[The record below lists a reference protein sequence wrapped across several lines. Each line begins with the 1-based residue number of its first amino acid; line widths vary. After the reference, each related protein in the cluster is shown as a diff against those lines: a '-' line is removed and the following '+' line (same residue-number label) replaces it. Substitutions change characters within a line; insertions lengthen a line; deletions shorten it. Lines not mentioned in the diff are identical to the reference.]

1 MLLHAALMSLDVLSC
16 NGILRECACSAAA
29 RLEDFLARLGHQL
42 ASPVITSPMHKL
54 VSVEIQFPAGKGEEQ
69 EQDESKAEGRKG
81 TAGQD
86 ESAPSDFLDTVLL
99 DLGGGVILTSKRVTV
114 DSLVCDGEEEDDVRA
129 AGEPSCPAA
138 PAGHEGKAWP
148 SHQEGYVWKQAKQS
162 GLDQHANG
170 PQLAANG
177 SCRDGQGE
185 CAVWKVEVGA
195 MMEVRCV
202 LTSRLPVALEDTQ
215 FILILRRNDAAEA
228 GAAPSH
234 VSPQEAAGLTARR
247 CSASSQLELL
257 AHCDGDEHPGRFSA
271 AALGVQGGLTP
282 RSRSVEPESDQDAPP
297 ERGSAAD
304 SGDVTLTA
312 SNVGLMPGR
321 NHIMLRGQVSEA
333 GDYVLHTLTLRAHH
347 GRLHLLQPLTT
358 LYSTC
363 LVRVR
368 SERAPVTLSLA
379 PRGPVVRGGLGCL
392 LQSRVTFLPQDFVS
406 VSDCRVRL
414 VLPPELRVGSSC
426 VLYWLESDSKDNE
439 GDGVERRHGDVPGQE
454 DRVQCETLDSE
465 MEENEEALLRR
476 AAQRAR
482 CAGQGA
488 RLISCDNLNEAEDG
502 WLSIWADDDISVASP
517 DAARCSRDA
526 AVWFLLDTQSGET
539 QGTEQV
545 QVAMVVECLCVD
557 GRRLRSTCQVLVD
570 IQAPFNVRSHVAML
584 QPDKAI
590 VSMQLQWLAASVI
603 AGPCGHSVHCP
614 PGISMVRDPN
624 DFTAPKC
631 GAGYLKA
638 GHCMALWFD
647 LLVTAA
653 SDGTSGSDEE
663 GDQDHSLVTNSD
675 QVAVLPSQPAVLQA
689 HADDDKEAQAHDVQ
703 VQVEYAVH
711 EMDPIMSLLWSADG
725 RRACQGTGANVF
737 GVFAANV
744 PVKSSQSHDFEIE
757 LFVGEEWQAV
767 AEQVTEQMPG
777 QGQRDGDDMLRCC
790 VGESVS
796 LVCRVKAIGCR
807 LGHVT
812 NSAAAALEY
821 ALDVPA
827 GGGWLLAG
835 RTRGSLV
842 STRDESKEWLTRCW
856 MMPTLCG
863 RLALPVLS
871 LQGVI
876 VCMDPCVRA
885 CICIIKCGHL
895 RVLDR
900 ERTFARVKVW
910 RRSASGTRRRRN
922 VSWLSRPPPN
932 IPGISFR
939 SDLFIG

>member
-29 RLEDFLARLGHQL
+29 RLEDFLSRLEHEM
-42 ASPVITSPMHKL
+42 ASPVITTPMHKL
-54 VSVEIQFPAGKGEEQ
+54 VSVEIQFPAVEGEEE
-69 EQDESKAEGRKG
+69 EQDESKADGRKG
-81 TAGQD
+81 TACQD

-99 DLGGGVILTSKRVTV
+99 DLGDGVILTSKRVTV
-114 DSLVCDGEEEDDVRA
+114 DSLVCDEEEEDDVRA
-129 AGEPSCPAA
+129 AGEPSCLAGA
-138 PAGHEGKAWP
+138 AGHEGKGWP
-148 SHQEGYVWKQAKQS
+148 SHKEGYMWKQAQQPA
-162 GLDQHANG
+162 LDQPLANG
-170 PQLAANG
+170 PQLAANE
-177 SCRDGQGE
+177 SCRDGQGG
-185 CAVWKVEVGA
+185 CAVWKVEVGGV
-195 MMEVRCV
+195 MEVRCV
-202 LTSRLPVALEDTQ
+202 LTSRLPVALGDTKL
-215 FILILRRNDAAEA
+215 ILVLRRNDAAEA
-228 GAAPSH
+228 GAAPSD
-234 VSPQEAAGLTARR
+234 VTPQEAAGLAAGGY
-247 CSASSQLELL
+247 SASSQLELL
-257 AHCDGDEHPGRFSA
+257 AHCDGDKHPSRFSA
-271 AALGVQGGLTP
+271 AALGAQGGFTP
-282 RSRSVEPESDQDAPP
+282 RSKSVEPESDQDAPP
-297 ERGSAAD
+297 EQGSAAD

-312 SNVGLMPGR
+312 SDVRLMPGR

-368 SERAPVTLSLA
+368 SKRAPVTLSLS

-414 VLPPELRVGSSC
+414 LLPPELRVGSSC
-426 VLYWLESDSKDNE
+426 VLYWLESDSEDNE
-439 GDGVERRHGDVPGQE
+439 DDGVEREHGDVPGQE
-454 DRVQCETLDSE
+454 DRVQYETLDSG
-465 MEENEEALLRR
+465 MDQNEEALLRCV
-476 AAQRAR
+476 AQRAR

-488 RLISCDNLNEAEDG
+488 RLISCDHLNEAEDG

-526 AVWFLLDTQSGET
+526 AIWFLLDTESVET

-545 QVAMVVECLCVD
+545 QVAMDVECLCDD

-570 IQAPFNVRSHVAML
+570 IQAPFNLRSHVAML

-590 VSMQLQWLAASVI
+590 VSMQLQWLAASFI
-603 AGPCGHSVHCP
+603 AAPCGHSVHCP
-614 PGISMVRDPN
+614 PGISMARDPN
-624 DFTAPKC
+624 DFTTPRC

-638 GHCMALWFD
+638 GHSMALWFD

-653 SDGTSGSDEE
+653 SDGTSGSDEQ
-663 GDQDHSLVTNSD
+663 GDQSLVTKSD
-675 QVAVLPSQPAVLQA
+675 QVAVLPSQAAVLKA

-711 EMDPIMSLLWSADG
+711 EMDPLMSLLWSADE

-737 GVFAANV
+737 GVFAVNL

-767 AEQVTEQMPG
+767 AEQMPG
-777 QGQRDGDDMLRCC
+777 QGQRDGDDMLKCC

-796 LVCRVKAIGCR
+796 LVCRIKAIGRR

-812 NSAAAALEY
+812 NPAAAALEY

-835 RTRGSLV
+835 RTRGSLA

-871 LQGVI
+871 LQGVT
-876 VCMDPCVRA
+876 VPMDPCVRA
-885 CICIIKCGHL
+885 CICIMKCGHL
-895 RVLDR
+895 RVYLDR
-900 ERTFARVKVW
+900 ERTFACVKVW